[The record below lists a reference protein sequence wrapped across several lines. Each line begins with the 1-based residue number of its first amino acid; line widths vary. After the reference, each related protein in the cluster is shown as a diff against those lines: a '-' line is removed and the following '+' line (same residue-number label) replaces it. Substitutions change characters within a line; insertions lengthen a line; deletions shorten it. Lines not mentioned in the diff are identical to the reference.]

1 MLTHSL
7 GCVDLLGK
15 RGRISKLA
23 ADILV
28 CDSCIALQLSFL
40 FVKAGDDH
48 AHAFLSALIQPGKPF
63 LIQADLRLQ
72 ALDIR
77 GEAGAVLGGLTVD
90 SRDVKVALTLQP
102 AELRLVAVPEG
113 SGPLDHIVLLLQALQ
128 LTILLTDGICIP
140 MVEIV
145 AGRNV
150 LCDVGNE
157 CLLVADV
164 AVDVLA

>member
-1 MLTHSL
+1 M
-7 GCVDLLGK
+7 
-15 RGRISKLA
+15 
-23 ADILV
+23 
-28 CDSCIALQLSFL
+28 
-40 FVKAGDDH
+40 
-48 AHAFLSALIQPGKPF
+48 
-63 LIQADLRLQ
+63 
-72 ALDIR
+72 
-77 GEAGAVLGGLTVD
+77 
-90 SRDVKVALTLQP
+90 
-102 AELRLVAVPEG
+102 AVPER

-128 LTILLTDGICIP
+128 LTVLLTDGICIP

>member
-1 MLTHSL
+1 
-7 GCVDLLGK
+7 
-15 RGRISKLA
+15 
-23 ADILV
+23 
-28 CDSCIALQLSFL
+28 
-40 FVKAGDDH
+40 
-48 AHAFLSALIQPGKPF
+48 
-63 LIQADLRLQ
+63 
-72 ALDIR
+72 
-77 GEAGAVLGGLTVD
+77 
-90 SRDVKVALTLQP
+90 
-102 AELRLVAVPEG
+102 VAVPEG

-128 LTILLTDGICIP
+128 LTVLLTDGICIP

>member
-7 GCVDLLGK
+7 SRVDLPGK
-15 RGRISKLA
+15 CGRVSKLA

-28 CDSCIALQLSFL
+28 CNPCIALQLGFL
-40 FVKAGDDH
+40 FIKAGDDH
-48 AHAFLSALIQPGKPF
+48 AHAFLPALIQSGKPF

-77 GEAGAVLGGLTVD
+77 GETGTVLGGLAVD
-90 SRDVKVALTLQP
+90 GRDVKVALTLQP
-102 AELRLVAVPEG
+102 AELRLVAVPERFG
-113 SGPLDHIVLLLQALQ
+113 ALNHIVLLLQTLQ
-128 LTILLTDGICIP
+128 LTVLLTDGIRIP

-145 AGRNV
+145 AGGDV
-150 LCDVGNE
+150 LCDVGNK

-164 AVDVLA
+164 AVDILA